1 MTVTDKSSPNSGMP
15 NYCKVT
21 LQKSKLGGVTSLSSK
36 KIDLHN
42 VGKTYLA
49 SFTNQSAGTYRYVFD
64 NRAST
69 IGNWDHIDW
78 FECNPVKMYV
88 K

>member
-36 KIDLHN
+36 KLIYIMLEKHIQRLLQITVQERIDM
-42 VGKTYLA
+42 YLIIELA
-49 SFTNQSAGTYRYVFD
+49 Q
-64 NRAST
+64 
-69 IGNWDHIDW
+69 
-78 FECNPVKMYV
+78 
-88 K
+88 